1 MLELE
6 HEVGAHGPLG
16 MCLALRSRP
25 GA

>member
-6 HEVGAHGPLG
+6 HEVGAHDPLG
-16 MCLALRSRP
+16 MCLALRSGP